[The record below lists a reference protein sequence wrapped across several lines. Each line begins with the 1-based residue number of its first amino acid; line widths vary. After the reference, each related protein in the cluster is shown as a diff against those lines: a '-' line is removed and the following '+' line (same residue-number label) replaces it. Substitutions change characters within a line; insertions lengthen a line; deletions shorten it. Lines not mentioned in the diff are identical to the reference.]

1 MFPGFI
7 TVDNI
12 HINNFSSK
20 PQSFLTSKIYFIIKS
35 YYPLWPLLPN
45 LQLPFHS
52 SNYIFIPEPRL
63 YSLLYLILL
72 RQLCQVVFNSTVMA
86 WNYLLPLTF
95 LPLPPTYPT
104 WAFQGLCKTFLF
116 CSRASSSP
124 TYSFVRLPLTFSS
137 PWKCQFPPSRGQYNN
152 FPFR

>member
-72 RQLCQVVFNSTVMA
+72 RQLCQVVFNSTVMELSSPLDIFA
-86 WNYLLPLTF
+86 TATDLSHLSFSRPLQDIFILLKSLILTNIFICKVATDFQLPL
-95 LPLPPTYPT
+95 
-104 WAFQGLCKTFLF
+104 KM
-116 CSRASSSP
+116 SISS
-124 TYSFVRLPLTFSS
+124 F
-137 PWKCQFPPSRGQYNN
+137 PWSI
-152 FPFR
+152 